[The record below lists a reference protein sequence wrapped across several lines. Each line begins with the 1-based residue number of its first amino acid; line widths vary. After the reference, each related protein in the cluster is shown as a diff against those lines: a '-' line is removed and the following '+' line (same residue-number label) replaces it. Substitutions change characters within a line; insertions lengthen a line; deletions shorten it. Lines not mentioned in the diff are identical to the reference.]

1 MPRLLITVKENCEQI
16 IAINN
21 KMAKVSIIIFI
32 ALSSL
37 ELFNFS
43 FLGSDLTKAFQMA
56 GIAML
61 FIILIVNVV
70 YQKEVNFE
78 RHFNFEVF
86 IILLGVFL
94 SMFMAQWGHDQPIP
108 TTLIAQRF
116 MYFYL
121 MYWVL
126 HSIKPNV
133 ENIEKII
140 YWLGITFSVFYLIQ
154 FFLYP
159 TVIFDVRIAPDRGTL
174 RIFLTGFTF
183 LVMAYFLTLNR
194 LFDYFSVGKLFS
206 LLFFISIL
214 ILMGTRQVIFSVILL
229 TLLNVL
235 FSKKV
240 KSKVLIVV
248 LISAAIFPVVILFQE
263 IFLSLIELSKTQTES
278 LAENVRIRATVF
290 FLTELFPNTFSYFT
304 GNGADSTNSYY
315 GMLIQMY
322 RDAYGFYQSDIGIIG
337 DYTRF
342 GALFVLGALMILF
355 KIIFGKISSHYTYI
369 KFFFISVL
377 LTLFTGGGPFA
388 QADSIV
394 AICFTLYIIDV
405 DKHEVKFFQEEEL
418 QEEEFEDARM
428 LS

>member
-1 MPRLLITVKENCEQI
+1 
-16 IAINN
+16 
-21 KMAKVSIIIFI
+21 MAKVPIIIFI

-43 FLGSDLTKAFQMA
+43 FLGIDFIKAFQMA
-56 GIAML
+56 GIAAL

-94 SMFMAQWGHDQPIP
+94 SMFMAHWGHDQSIS
-108 TTLIAQRF
+108 TTIIAQRF

-126 HSIKPNV
+126 HSIKPNI
-133 ENIEKII
+133 EDLEKII
-140 YWLGITFSVFYLIQ
+140 YWLGITFSVLYLIQ

-159 TVIFDVRIAPDRGTL
+159 TVIFDVRIAADRGTV

-183 LVMAYFLTLNR
+183 LVLAYFLTLNR
-194 LFDYFSVGKLFS
+194 LFEYFSFGKLLS
-206 LLFFISIL
+206 IFFFVSIL
-214 ILMGTRQVIFSVILL
+214 ILMGTRQVLFSVILL

-240 KSKVLIVV
+240 KSKVFIVL
-248 LISAAIFPVVILFQE
+248 LISAAIFPVIILFQE
-263 IFLSLIELSKTQTES
+263 IFLSLIDLSKSQTES
-278 LAENVRIRATVF
+278 LAENVRIRAAVF

-304 GNGADSTNSYY
+304 GNGADSANSYY

-342 GALFVLGALMILF
+342 GALFVLGAFMILF
-355 KIIFGKISSHYTYI
+355 KIIFGKITNHYVYV

-388 QADSIV
+388 QSDAII
-394 AICFTLYIIDV
+394 AICFTLYIIDL
-405 DKHEVKFFQEEEL
+405 DRHEEKFIQIEEL
-418 QEEEFEDARM
+418 QEEEIEDAK
-428 LS
+428 LLT

>member
-1 MPRLLITVKENCEQI
+1 
-16 IAINN
+16 
-21 KMAKVSIIIFI
+21 MAKVSIIIFI
-32 ALSSL
+32 ALSAL
-37 ELFNFS
+37 ELFNFT
-43 FLGSDLTKAFQMA
+43 FLGADFTKAFQMA
-56 GIAML
+56 GIAAL

-94 SMFMAQWGHDQPIP
+94 SMFMAQWGHDQSIS
-108 TTLIAQRF
+108 TTIIAQRF

-126 HSIKPNV
+126 HSVKPKI
-133 ENIEKII
+133 EDLEKII

-159 TVIFDVRIAPDRGTL
+159 TVVFDVRIAPDRGTV

-183 LVMAYFLTLNR
+183 LVLAYFLTLNK
-194 LFDYFSVGKLFS
+194 LFEYFSIEKLFS
-206 LLFFISIL
+206 LFLFISIL

-240 KSKVLIVV
+240 KSKVLIVL
-248 LISAAIFPVVILFQE
+248 LISAAIFPVIILFQE
-263 IFLSLIELSKTQTES
+263 IFLSLIELSKSQTES
-278 LAENVRIRATVF
+278 LAENVRIRAAVF

-315 GMLIQMY
+315 GFLIQMY

-342 GALFVLGALMILF
+342 GALFVLGAFMILF
-355 KIIFGKISSHYTYI
+355 KIIFGKITSHYVYI
-369 KFFFISVL
+369 KFFFITVL

-388 QADSIV
+388 QSDSII
-394 AICFTLYIIDV
+394 AICFTLYIIDLNR
-405 DKHEVKFFQEEEL
+405 HEEKFIQAEELEEE
-418 QEEEFEDARM
+418 EVEDAK
-428 LS
+428 LIIGKP